1 MIKRWFVYS
10 AAGTIVSCTTIPSTA
25 AITDTSIILI
35 NSTVTT
41 STTNIEGN
49 KVEILGNT
57 HWEAELNKNK
67 LFDCVI
73 HCITTT
79 VTTSSAA
86 AIT

>member
-41 STTNIEGN
+41 STTNFLPPSTSAHIFSN
-49 KVEILGNT
+49 LGY
-57 HWEAELNKNK
+57 
-67 LFDCVI
+67 D
-73 HCITTT
+73 
-79 VTTSSAA
+79 VTFKYSEK
-86 AIT
+86 